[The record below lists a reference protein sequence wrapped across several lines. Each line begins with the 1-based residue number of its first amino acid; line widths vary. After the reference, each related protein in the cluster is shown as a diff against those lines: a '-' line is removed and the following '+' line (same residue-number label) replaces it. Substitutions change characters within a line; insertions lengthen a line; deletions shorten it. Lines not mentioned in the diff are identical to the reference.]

1 MIKRINLAVW
11 MRNGCADLCTAIFK
25 DDDVFAVRQLLQGSG
40 SFSPQV
46 DYVCRA
52 VYTDGRKCGVVVR

>member
-25 DDDVFAVRQLLQGSG
+25 DDDVFAIRQLLQGCC

-46 DYVCRA
+46 DDIYCA
-52 VYTDGRKCGVVVR
+52 VYTDGRKRGVVVW